1 MRARYVARRP
11 KLNVRLVAMIA
22 LAAQPGCTQ
31 LATSQQVAPSLA
43 LKSSSF
49 PSAVI
54 PDTYSC
60 HGQNIS
66 PELSWSSPP
75 RRTQSLAL
83 IVTDKD
89 SSPENFV
96 HWVLYDLPPEMR
108 ELREGIP
115 KDQEL
120 ADGSR
125 QGRND
130 FGGIGYGGPCPP
142 GDSRHRYV
150 FALYA
155 LPSKLNLE
163 PGATRDQVLESMKG
177 HILAKGELVGRY
189 PR

>member
-1 MRARYVARRP
+1 MP
-11 KLNVRLVAMIA
+11 KLNVHLFAMIA
-22 LAAQPGCTQ
+22 LAAQVGCTQ
-31 LATSQQVAPSLA
+31 LATSKQVAPSLA

-49 PSAVI
+49 PTGLI
-54 PDTYSC
+54 PDLDSC

-89 SSPENFV
+89 SSPANFV
-96 HWVLYDLPPEMR
+96 HWVLYDLPPEMG

-115 KDQEL
+115 KDQQL

-142 GDSRHRYV
+142 GDAPHRYV

-155 LPSKLNLE
+155 LASKVNLA
-163 PGATRDQVLESMKG
+163 PGATRDQILETMKG
-177 HILAKGELVGRY
+177 HIIAKGELVGRY